1 MKNTTDLQRLLPKIV
16 NKIKTII
23 ILLILSVGN
32 NIMYCQTLESIKGTD
47 TVYIY
52 FDSQLKH
59 TSKERQVNTQ
69 KSVFYENYFT
79 YRFNTNSMN
88 TILFLSNTYK
98 DYDDMREGIKNDERI
113 EKKSF
118 LKKNKDII
126 LDYAFFERYGF
137 KETFFE
143 IYKKTV
149 YLIDK
154 DEMKGRKIKVKQV
167 DIACFTCFEE

>member
-1 MKNTTDLQRLLPKIV
+1 MKKSIPIYFLLFLFS
-16 NKIKTII
+16 T
-23 ILLILSVGN
+23 
-32 NIMYCQTLESIKGTD
+32 YCVSYSQTLESIKNAD
-47 TVYIY
+47 TLYIY
-52 FDSQLKH
+52 FDKEHKNTVKYHNANKH
-59 TSKERQVNTQ
+59 ID
-69 KSVFYENYFT
+69 FYKNFIAYE
-79 YRFNTNSMN
+79 FNPHPSSIIHFN
-88 TILFLSNTYK
+88 SNTYK
-98 DYDDMREGIKNDERI
+98 DYDNLEKDIKNDERI

-154 DEMKGRKIKVKQV
+154 EEIKGRKIKVKQV